1 MLSRAH
7 VRVEAKLSKDV
18 YSAGEAVNVHV
29 VMHSTGKH
37 IPVRKIRAEAVQLI
51 SVCNPP
57 RRQRTTFAVVV
68 QYQAVRKE
76 INHLAILRCIATQA
90 VKNNRVL
97 LTRHYV
103 VDAAKLKPASW
114 LPDVSKT
121 EDGVLVEKW
130 FTLLPRANEKLSCAH
145 QELKDGIKSLC
156 PSLLV
161 W

>member
-1 MLSRAH
+1 MSPPQA
-7 VRVEAKLSKDV
+7 
-18 YSAGEAVNVHV
+18 
-29 VMHSTGKH
+29 
-37 IPVRKIRAEAVQLI
+37 AEGNFA
-51 SVCNPP
+51 
-57 RRQRTTFAVVV
+57 AVVK
-68 QYQAVRKE
+68 YKAVSKKSTVS
-76 INHLAILRCIATQA
+76 RCIATQA

-161 W
+161 R